1 MRSRSRAARSLSRSL
16 SRALSSAVSR
26 WPPARG
32 ESAPAHVP
40 GSGAHP
46 LPPTA
51 SANSAA
57 MRSGEQDD
65 RASDIFSVGTSKYV
79 R

>member
-1 MRSRSRAARSLSRSL
+1 MRSRSRAARSLSR
-16 SRALSSAVSR
+16 ALSSAVSR
-26 WPPARG
+26 SLPARG
-32 ESAPAHVP
+32 ESAPERAP

-46 LPPTA
+46 PPPTA

-57 MRSGEQDD
+57 ARSGEQDD
-65 RASDIFSVGTSKYV
+65 RARDIFSVGTSRHV

>member
-1 MRSRSRAARSLSRSL
+1 MRSRSRAARSL

-32 ESAPAHVP
+32 ESAPARVP

-57 MRSGEQDD
+57 VRSGEQDD
-65 RASDIFSVGTSKYV
+65 RASDIFSVGTSKHV